1 VDPGRNVTPKL
12 LEVGQVHRN
21 LIVTKRDDGSFELL
35 NRNCFTDANAFD
47 GSWTLVADG
56 LPVANGAA
64 KIPSVAPLARGTIEA
79 VGLGDAVAR
88 RAKAE
93 ELFVNFAFATR
104 TDAPWAKAGWV
115 VARDQIQLRAGG
127 RKAESAAADASAVL
141 FDSTDDALAVI
152 CGKTVATFS
161 RRTGTLSKLVMG
173 GTTILSDAAPGF
185 AAGPRLTCA
194 RGFTDNDKW
203 IAMGDSWR
211 NERSRSF
218 FGSGLSQLRYHP
230 EPLVVSNAT
239 VTAVVDVAGAK
250 GCGFRHTTSWTFNA
264 DGSVDVANTSEPYG
278 KLPVLA
284 RLGVSLRLS
293 PALERMKFYGR
304 GPQENYIDRKTSA
317 FLGVWESTVTDRFVS
332 YVRPQDCGMACD
344 VRWAEFTDEAGRG
357 VRVTCP
363 EPLFVQALHYTW
375 EDLWFAAFK
384 NGEDRY
390 RAALVPRPEVCL
402 NIDARQTGLG
412 GASCGPG
419 PLWKYRFDP
428 SKPVSWTYRL
438 ESVAK

>member
-1 VDPGRNVTPKL
+1 MG
-12 LEVGQVHRN
+12 
-21 LIVTKRDDGSFELL
+21 
-35 NRNCFTDANAFD
+35 
-47 GSWTLVADG
+47 
-56 LPVANGAA
+56 
-64 KIPSVAPLARGTIEA
+64 
-79 VGLGDAVAR
+79 
-88 RAKAE
+88 
-93 ELFVNFAFATR
+93 TR
-104 TDAPWAKAGWV
+104 TEKQIESIEDLHAVKKEDASTKAS
-115 VARDQIQLRAGG
+115 GG
-127 RKAESAAADASAVL
+127 ARKAESAVADASAVR
-141 FDSTDDALAVI
+141 FDSTDYALTVT

-161 RRTGTLSKLVMG
+161 RRTGTLSKLVMD
-173 GTTILSDAAPGF
+173 GTAILSDAAPGF
-185 AAGPRLTCA
+185 ASGPRLTCA

-203 IAMGDSWR
+203 IATGDSWR

-230 EPLVVSNAT
+230 EPLVVSNDT

-264 DGSVDVANTSEPYG
+264 DGSIDVDNTSEPYG

-293 PALERMKFYGR
+293 PELERMKFYGR

-332 YVRPQDCGMACD
+332 YVRPQDSGMACD
-344 VRWAEFTDEAGRG
+344 VRWAEFTDEVGRG

-419 PLWKYRFDP
+419 PMWKYRFD
-428 SKPVSWTYRL
+428 SAKPVCWTYRL
-438 ESVAK
+438 ERAR